1 MRRPTI
7 LALTGAVALATLPAG
22 SAASPQAGAAF
33 VRDCNHRVD
42 FNLVIT
48 SARNMRC
55 RAARREMRLFRGSI
69 SFRFRTPNDFLCRRV
84 SGTRLGGQWRCVNGI
99 RAFRF
104 EFGD

>member
-1 MRRPTI
+1 MRRLTI
-7 LALTGAVALATLPAG
+7 LALAAAVALTAPSAG
-22 SAASPQAGAAF
+22 SAASPPASAAL

-69 SFRFRTPNDFLCRRV
+69 SFRFRTPNDFQCRRV
-84 SGTRLGGQWRCVNGI
+84 SGTRLAGQWRCVKGI

-104 EFGD
+104 DFSD